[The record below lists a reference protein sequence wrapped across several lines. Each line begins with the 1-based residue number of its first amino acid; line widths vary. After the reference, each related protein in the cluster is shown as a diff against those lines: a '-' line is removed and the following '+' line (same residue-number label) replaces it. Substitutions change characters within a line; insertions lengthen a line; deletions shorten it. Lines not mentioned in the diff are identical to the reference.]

1 MSCVSASKRSTVGL
15 RMWSFFEVYLIEFS
29 ADKAGRYRG
38 EDAPEILV
46 NEYYVCPVTPL

>member
-1 MSCVSASKRSTVGL
+1 MSCVSATKSSMAGL
-15 RMWSFFEVYLIEFS
+15 RICFFLEVYLIEFS